1 MKRAIINLLSN
12 FLFVCFHLFPLRNKV
27 VASTF
32 KGKKYG
38 DNPQYIFEALHRISP
53 DLGYYWML
61 STESISVPIWIN
73 KIPYRRTIKTIYH
86 ICTSKVV
93 VDTHRFMPW
102 IKKRK
107 GQLFI
112 ETWHGGLGIKKI
124 EADVPAF
131 LKNEWLMREVAH
143 TNELADV
150 FISQSDHLSNVY
162 RSAFGYKGY
171 IWKIGYPK
179 NDILFSGRLEEYK
192 KIRDYYN
199 LTNDCKILL
208 YVPSFRDYF
217 YEKIDVSVYSI
228 NYLLLKKS
236 LEKKF
241 GGNWVILTR
250 WHPLFAKEL
259 NNISYDYS
267 GTINA
272 TSYPDIQELLKA
284 SDAVISDYSSCIFDA
299 ALMDIPCFTF
309 ATDFEKYKED
319 RGVYYEMEDLPF
331 PYAINNEE
339 LNSNI
344 LTFNEEDYKK
354 KWNEFKIRTGLYE
367 TGHASEDIAKKI
379 LEFIKTGNVEWK

>member
-61 STESISVPIWIN
+61 SAESISVPIWIN

>member
-131 LKNEWLMREVAH
+131 LKNGWLMIEVAH

>member
-61 STESISVPIWIN
+61 STESISVPIWVN